1 MSTSP
6 DLDAGATILTFTP
19 GARLFDRYI
28 LQRLLGAGR
37 KGDVWLARDDK
48 LGMDV
53 AIKLLKNYPHLN
65 DLRSQISRLLDL
77 THQSILR
84 VFDFVG
90 DEKLAGFVMEYF
102 ESKPLSALLAE
113 KAGRPFEAT
122 EIQRWTRDLYA
133 ALEFANSKGGLVHKD
148 LRLANLLISPQG
160 QLKVAEFGL
169 APARKFGGD
178 ESAPTDTEFVSLPGL
193 SPQVIAG
200 ETPVHQD
207 DLYAAAACVFELL
220 TSKPVFPGGNIVLQI
235 QKKVPPKVV
244 ERRAELGIKG
254 DAVPKA
260 WEQWIAQSLEK
271 EREKRPASAS
281 VIVES
286 LQSGTSAGTKHGTTR
301 GAFASTV
308 GQALGGLRDSDH
320 SWVGHVLKAAA
331 VIGLL
336 GGAVWYFWLVPAQE
350 KLAERRKVVAGLDA
364 QDVAAQEKA
373 GDVVLAD
380 KMQKI
385 WQQFVTDNQFV
396 PISFTTDDEIM
407 LAHAKERQGFWKDRK
422 ETIELEAR
430 QLKQRQLELADDL
443 DRAVRRESE
452 EDKEVD
458 SPTAT
463 ALSRSAA
470 IPDRMDAWQRLVAKF
485 DKEDAP
491 DIDDYQAPLSKAK
504 KALAGWQARAKE
516 QEETA
521 KRWITEM
528 ETEFEGLNSYLKLPD
543 KGAQAKLNRVKAFI
557 ESLQKNA
564 PAASA
569 AKILEYTTSA
579 SQMQAAW
586 GKKLDEERTAPALN
600 TVTELFTGTPLE
612 GKDEK
617 VQKDALKQLQAEL
630 KSDGSL
636 IDEPNGEY
644 TEATHTALKAWQAKR
659 DLPADGRLSA
669 ASWAAT
675 NLGKLDVNALEAQLA
690 EMAKKAAEEAA
701 KMAAAVPKKSG
712 GYTKKKSAPKE
723 EPGFWRKV
731 GNTITSPFKKDDPKK
746 KK

>member
-1 MSTSP
+1 
-6 DLDAGATILTFTP
+6 
-19 GARLFDRYI
+19 
-28 LQRLLGAGR
+28 
-37 KGDVWLARDDK
+37 
-48 LGMDV
+48 
-53 AIKLLKNYPHLN
+53 
-65 DLRSQISRLLDL
+65 
-77 THQSILR
+77 
-84 VFDFVG
+84 
-90 DEKLAGFVMEYF
+90 
-102 ESKPLSALLAE
+102 
-113 KAGRPFEAT
+113 
-122 EIQRWTRDLYA
+122 
-133 ALEFANSKGGLVHKD
+133 
-148 LRLANLLISPQG
+148 G

-200 ETPVHQD
+200 EAPVHQD

-235 QKKVPPKVV
+235 QKKVPPKVA

-281 VIVES
+281 VIVEA

-301 GAFASTV
+301 NVLASTV

-320 SWVGHVLKAAA
+320 SWIGHILKAAA

-364 QDVAAQEKA
+364 QDVAAEEKA
-373 GDVVLAD
+373 GDVVLAE
-380 KMQKI
+380 KMQKT
-385 WQQFVTDNQFV
+385 WQQFVTDNQFA
-396 PISFTTDDEIM
+396 PISFTTDDEVM

-463 ALSRSAA
+463 ALSRAAA
-470 IPDRMDAWQRLVAKF
+470 IPDRMDAWQRLVTKF

-504 KALAGWQARAKE
+504 KTLAGWQARAKD

-521 KRWITEM
+521 KKWITEK
-528 ETEFEGLNSYLKLPD
+528 EAEFEGLNTYLKLPD

-579 SQMQAAW
+579 SQMQSTW
-586 GKKLDEERTAPALN
+586 GKKLDEERAAPALK
-600 TVTELFTGTPLE
+600 TVVELFAGTPLE

-617 VQKDALKQLQAEL
+617 VQKEALKQLQTEL
-630 KSDGSL
+630 KTDGCYTE
-636 IDEPNGEY
+636 EPKGEY
-644 TEATHTALKAWQAKR
+644 AEATHAAIKQWQGKR
-659 DLPADGRLSA
+659 DLPADGRLNGP
-669 ASWAAT
+669 SWAAT
-675 NLGKLDVNALEAQLA
+675 SLGKLDVAAIETQLA
-690 EMAKKAAEEAA
+690 EMAKKAEEEAA
-701 KMAAAVPKKSG
+701 KVAAATPKKPSSG
-712 GYTKKKSAPKE
+712 SSKKKAAPKE